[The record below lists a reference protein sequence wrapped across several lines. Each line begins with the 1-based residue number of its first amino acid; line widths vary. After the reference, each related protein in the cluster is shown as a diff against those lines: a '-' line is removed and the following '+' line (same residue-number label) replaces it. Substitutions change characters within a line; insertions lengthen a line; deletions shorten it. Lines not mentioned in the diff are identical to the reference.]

1 MPRSRQAGHESAAAK
16 SQTQSPSHVTLKDLA
31 ESLNLSSATVSM
43 VINSAPAAR
52 SIPAKT
58 QERVWA
64 AARKL
69 NYKPN
74 FMAKSLRQKRSYT
87 IGVIVPEIS
96 EGYEALVLSGVEDF
110 LLQAGFFYYVVSH
123 RHRRELIGE
132 YVKLLQRRGVEGLI
146 AVDTAVPENKLMHVV
161 SVSGHH
167 DVPGVTN
174 IILDHDLAA
183 KLAVEHLADLGHK
196 HIAFIKGQA
205 FSSDTAVRAKAWVQ
219 AARKAGIRVS
229 EALTAQLVGENP
241 SPELG
246 YVATRKLLD
255 AGQPFTALVTFNDIS
270 AIGAIKALSEAG
282 LCVPRDVSVVGF
294 DDVQSAA
301 YQNPALTTV
310 KQPLRDMGALAAKT
324 LMQRISLDFN
334 APYPKSIVV
343 KPELVV
349 RASTAPP
356 RKLD

>member
-1 MPRSRQAGHESAAAK
+1 MPRSRTSNKSATSKVPA
-16 SQTQSPSHVTLKDLA
+16 SVTLKDLA
-31 ESLNLSSATVSM
+31 ETLHLSSATVSM

-74 FMAKSLRQKRSYT
+74 FMAKSLRQRRSFT

-96 EGYEALVLSGVEDF
+96 EGYEALVMSGIEDF

-123 RHRRELIGE
+123 RHREDLIDD
-132 YVKLLQRRGVEGLI
+132 YLKLLQRRAVEGLI
-146 AVDTAVPENKLMHVV
+146 AVDTPCPENKLLHVV
-161 SVSGHH
+161 AVSGHR
-167 DVPGVTN
+167 DVPGLTN
-174 IILDHDLAA
+174 ITLDHALAA
-183 KLAVEHLADLGHK
+183 KLALEHLVGLGHRR
-196 HIAFIKGQA
+196 IAFIKGQA
-205 FSSDTAVRAKAWVQ
+205 FSSDTAVRAKAVAN
-219 AARKAGIRVS
+219 AAKKLDLQIDQDLV
-229 EALTAQLVGENP
+229 AQLVGESP

-246 YVATRKLLD
+246 YVATRKLL
-255 AGQPFTALVTFNDIS
+255 AAKKPFTALFAFNDIS

-282 LCVPRDVSVVGF
+282 LSVPQDVSVVGF

-324 LMQRISLDFN
+324 LLQRIKLDFD
-334 APYPKSIVV
+334 APYPKSIIV
-343 KPELVV
+343 KPELIV
-349 RASTAPP
+349 RASTTHA
-356 RKLD
+356 RKLP

>member
-1 MPRSRQAGHESAAAK
+1 MSRSRQAKNAAAAK
-16 SQTQSPSHVTLKDLA
+16 APAHVTLKDLA
-31 ESLNLSSATVSM
+31 QTLNLSSATVSM

-58 QERVWA
+58 QERVWE

-96 EGYEALVLSGVEDF
+96 EGYEALVLSGIEDF

-123 RHRRELIGE
+123 RHRRELIEE
-132 YVKLLQRRGVEGLI
+132 YLKLLQRRAVEGLI
-146 AVDTAVPENKLMHVV
+146 AVDTPCPENKLLHVV
-161 SVSGHH
+161 SVSGHN
-167 DVPGVTN
+167 DVPGMTN
-174 IILDHDLAA
+174 IILDHELAA
-183 KLAVEHLADLGHK
+183 KLALEHLAGLGHRE
-196 HIAFIKGQA
+196 IAFIKGQA
-205 FSSDTAVRAKAWVQ
+205 FSSDTAVRAKAVTQ
-219 AARKAGIRVS
+219 AARKLGLRVN
-229 EALTAQLVGENP
+229 EALVAQLEGENP

-246 YVATRKLLD
+246 YVATRKLL
-255 AGQPFTALVTFNDIS
+255 ATGLPFTALFAFNDIS
-270 AIGAIKALSEAG
+270 AIGAIKALSEANVN
-282 LCVPRDVSVVGF
+282 VPKDVSVVGF

-310 KQPLRDMGALAAKT
+310 RQPLRDMGALAAKT
-324 LMQRISLDFN
+324 LLNRISLDFN

-349 RASTAPP
+349 RTSTAPA
-356 RKLD
+356 RKLS

>member
-1 MPRSRQAGHESAAAK
+1 MGRTRQVKNAGPARAPE
-16 SQTQSPSHVTLKDLA
+16 HVTLKDLA
-31 ESLNLSSATVSM
+31 QTLNLSSATVSM

-58 QERVWA
+58 QERVWE

-96 EGYEALVLSGVEDF
+96 EGYEALVLSGIEDF

-123 RHRRELIGE
+123 RHRRELIEE
-132 YVKLLQRRGVEGLI
+132 YVKLLQRRAVEGMI
-146 AVDTAVPENKLMHVV
+146 AVDTACPENKLMHVV
-161 SVSGHH
+161 AVSGHE
-167 DVPGVTN
+167 DVPGTTN
-174 IILDHDLAA
+174 IILDHELAA
-183 KLAVEHLADLGHK
+183 KLALEHLAELGHRE
-196 HIAFIKGQA
+196 IAFIKGQA
-205 FSSDTAVRAKAWVQ
+205 FSSDTAVRAKAVTHS
-219 AARKAGIRVS
+219 AKKLGLRVN
-229 EALTAQLVGENP
+229 EALVAQLEGENP

-246 YVATRKLLD
+246 YVATRKLL
-255 AGQPFTALVTFNDIS
+255 ATGLPFTALFAFNDIS

-282 LCVPRDVSVVGF
+282 ISVPKDVSVVGF

-310 KQPLRDMGALAAKT
+310 RQPLRDMGALAAKT
-324 LMQRISLDFN
+324 LLNRISLDFN

-349 RASTAPP
+349 RTSTAPA
-356 RKLD
+356 RKLS